1 MIWSTK
7 YNDDFDTLLQNNNDT
22 CSHHRNIQTL
32 MVEIYKM
39 NNNLNPLIMD
49 FMFERRSYAYDLI
62 NFHEFVTK
70 RKKPC
75 KNGSWHFKLQI
86 STVMVNFA
94 WKRNTNELTS
104 SV

>member
-1 MIWSTK
+1 
-7 YNDDFDTLLQNNNDT
+7 
-22 CSHHRNIQTL
+22 

-75 KNGSWHFKLQI
+75 KNGS
-86 STVMVNFA
+86 
-94 WKRNTNELTS
+94 
-104 SV
+104 